1 MMFKIKPYVSVG
13 GVAFGGAESECLGK
27 LGFPLATDVN
37 REGLVELV
45 YGHVI
50 VRLDPIERRVVE
62 FTLLP
67 HCESTIEGI
76 EITWDTEFLARACKN
91 DGKPR
96 EVYGFVVLCNLGI
109 AITGI
114 HDDDVSQMAITVFNR
129 GAFDDLLV
137 FGVPYLLE

>member
-1 MMFKIKPYVSVG
+1 MMTIKPYASVG
-13 GVAFGGAESECLGK
+13 GVAFGGAESECIDR
-27 LGFPLATDVN
+27 LGFPLATHLN
-37 REGLVELV
+37 REGFVEMV
-45 YGHVI
+45 YAQMI

-67 HCESTIEGI
+67 NCKSKIEGI
-76 EITWDTEFLARACKN
+76 EITWDRRFLERACHF

-96 EVYGFVVLCNLGI
+96 EVYGFVVLPNLGI

-137 FGVPYLLE
+137 FGVPYLVD